1 MATGPR
7 QRRSRGLYRGDQ
19 TFPRHLIPAMK
30 AEDASPLHRE
40 QAQNLL
46 DMIFSR
52 VPVQDVKDGVLY
64 DVAPAKLRP
73 YLDWREKQAR
83 RSSIHGQFDRLGA
96 PAGFSGR
103 IIIYPVGRTRGTLI
117 HECAHALLPWNADR
131 IELKAP
137 KDELRDGYSYRYMY
151 GRTHRNLHHGPNFAK
166 LLVRLLHEFAGE
178 DPEETCRTST
188 VSTTVPLSTS

>member
-178 DPEETCRTST
+178 DLEETCHG
-188 VSTTVPLSTS
+188 